1 MTIPSDLLRYRQTQT
16 SQLANMIDPEVGAG
30 PAIAVIMTNR
40 LIALLVPAVLSA
52 GCGADGGELGQG
64 GVTGGCDSFASNCSL
79 TGIDHPIAVGASLP
93 VTVDSSMFA
102 AAGPELNLSSGR
114 PAVLSVV
121 GQTLTAN
128 EEGMAPL
135 FIGIANQDA
144 VLDFIHVR
152 AARAD
157 NLKFAIALADG
168 TDLKE
173 LSTSIELVPNEYIWA
188 EVSPFKGIAPLVGRM
203 PLVWSSNSPAVTVL
217 KTGASSRVRVIARSP
232 GSAVITATALGLT
245 ATFTIEV
252 L

>member
-1 MTIPSDLLRYRQTQT
+1 MKTILL
-16 SQLANMIDPEVGAG
+16 
-30 PAIAVIMTNR
+30 
-40 LIALLVPAVLSA
+40 ALLLPSALSA

-79 TGIDHPIAVGASLP
+79 TGIDHPIAVGATLP
-93 VTVDSSMFA
+93 VTVESELFA
-102 AAGPELNLSSGR
+102 AAGPELTLSSGR
-114 PAVLSVV
+114 PAVLTVA
-121 GQTLTAN
+121 GQTITAN
-128 EEGMAPL
+128 AEGMAPL
-135 FIGIANQDA
+135 FIGIADKDA

-168 TDLKE
+168 TDLQE
-173 LSTSIELVPNEYIWA
+173 LSTTIELVPNEYIWA
-188 EVSPFKGIAPLVGRM
+188 EVAPFKGIAPLVGRM
-203 PLVWSSNSPAVTVL
+203 PLVWSSSSPAVTVL

-245 ATFTIEV
+245 TTFTIEV

>member
-1 MTIPSDLLRYRQTQT
+1 MKTRLL
-16 SQLANMIDPEVGAG
+16 
-30 PAIAVIMTNR
+30 
-40 LIALLVPAVLSA
+40 ALLLPAALSV

-93 VTVDSSMFA
+93 VTVESSLFA
-102 AAGPELNLSSGR
+102 AAGPELTLSSGR
-114 PAVLSVV
+114 PAVLTVD

-128 EEGMAPL
+128 AEGMAPL
-135 FIGIANQDA
+135 FIGIADKDA

-168 TDLKE
+168 TDLQE
-173 LSTSIELVPNEYIWA
+173 LSTTIELVPNEYIWA
-188 EVSPFKGIAPLVGRM
+188 EVAPFKGIAPLAGRM
-203 PLVWSSNSPAVTVL
+203 PLIWSSSSPAVTVL
-217 KTGASSRVRVIARSP
+217 KTGSSSRVRVIARSP

-245 ATFTIEV
+245 TTFTIEV

>member
-1 MTIPSDLLRYRQTQT
+1 MTQ
-16 SQLANMIDPEVGAG
+16 
-30 PAIAVIMTNR
+30 R
-40 LIALLVPAVLSA
+40 LIALLFPLALGV

-93 VTVDSSMFA
+93 VTVESALFA
-102 AAGPELNLSSGR
+102 AAGPELTLSSGR
-114 PAVLSVV
+114 PAVLSVA

-128 EEGMAPL
+128 AEGLAPL
-135 FIGIANQDA
+135 FIGIADKDA

-157 NLKFAIALADG
+157 NLKFTIALADG
-168 TDLKE
+168 TDLQE

-188 EVSPFKGIAPLVGRM
+188 EVSPFKGIAPLVGRL
-203 PLVWSSNSPAVTVL
+203 PLVWSSSSPAVTVL
-217 KTGASSRVRVIARSP
+217 KTGSSSRVRVIARSP
-232 GSAVITATALGLT
+232 GSAVITASALGLT
-245 ATFTIEV
+245 ATFSLEV